1 MHQRHRIPYNGK
13 YTHIHTHT
21 PLAPPKKK
29 QRREK
34 KSKAEKV
41 MESTMNAF
49 MKYQLEA
56 EKRDEERWQK
66 EMEIEEKRR
75 KEDQQH
81 ELHMMQI
88 LGQMLQHR
96 SYPPSSPY
104 DYNYHDDTF

>member
-1 MHQRHRIPYNGK
+1 
-13 YTHIHTHT
+13 
-21 PLAPPKKK
+21 
-29 QRREK
+29 
-34 KSKAEKV
+34 

-56 EKRDEERWQK
+56 EKRDEERWRK
-66 EMEIEEKRR
+66 EMELEEKRR

-96 SYPPSSPY
+96 SYPPPSSPY